1 MSLLLE
7 HLPEGPLMEGT
18 ENGRRAEC
26 PLVRAGRFA
35 HPVPAVQENTT
46 FHNAGFQSVEPM
58 NNG

>member
-1 MSLLLE
+1 
-7 HLPEGPLMEGT
+7 MEGT

-35 HPVPAVQENTT
+35 HQVPPVQENTT
-46 FHNAGFQSVEPM
+46 FHRAGFQSMEPM